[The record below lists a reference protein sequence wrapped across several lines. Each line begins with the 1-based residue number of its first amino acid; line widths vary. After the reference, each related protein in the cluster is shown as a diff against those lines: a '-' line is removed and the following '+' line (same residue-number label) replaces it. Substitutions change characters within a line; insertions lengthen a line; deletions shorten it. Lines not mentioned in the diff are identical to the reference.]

1 MSIITEHL
9 GKLEGLVTLLRA
21 VPYNA
26 SLRRVYLPQDIMMEQ
41 GVSTEQVVASLHA
54 SLSPEASLPTSRH
67 HDGAGGLNRTG
78 SSQPT
83 RQPKASLPATGHHD
97 GAGGIN
103 RTGSS

>member
-26 SLRRVYLPQDIMMEQ
+26 SLRRVYLLQNIMMEK

-54 SLSPEASLPTSRH
+54 SLRRPTTGNHGGSR
-67 HDGAGGLNRTG
+67 GLNRTVV
-78 SSQPT
+78 
-83 RQPKASLPATGHHD
+83 ASYALHVSLREVYLTQDIMMEHGVSTEQV
-97 GAGGIN
+97 
-103 RTGSS
+103 R

>member
-1 MSIITEHL
+1 VPGRLISSEKMSIITEHL

-54 SLSPEASLPTSRH
+54 SLRRVYLTTS
-67 HDGAGGLNRTG
+67 
-78 SSQPT
+78 
-83 RQPKASLPATGHHD
+83 
-97 GAGGIN
+97 
-103 RTGSS
+103 